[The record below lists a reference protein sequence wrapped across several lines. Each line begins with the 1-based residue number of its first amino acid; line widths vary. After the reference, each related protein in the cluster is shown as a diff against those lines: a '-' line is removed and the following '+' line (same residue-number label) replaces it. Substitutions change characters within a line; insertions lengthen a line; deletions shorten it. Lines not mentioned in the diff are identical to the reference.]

1 MIDLKGKTALIT
13 GGSRGIGRASAL
25 LMGEAGAD
33 VAISYNNNAQAA
45 NNVVSD
51 LQEMGRQALAIQG
64 DLSLEETAEEIFSQ
78 CREQLTVPGI
88 VVINAGIWKRAPID
102 TITAAQLKET
112 LDINLSSVFYL
123 CRIASAHMIARGAG
137 NIILISSTA
146 GQRGEAFHSH
156 YAASKGALISLAKS
170 LAAELGPRGI
180 RTNVVAPG
188 WVDTDMCTGI
198 LDDPEQR
205 QKIMDQIPLHRIAS
219 PEDIAGAVLFLA
231 SDLSRHINGE
241 VINVNGGSVLCG

>member
-1 MIDLKGKTALIT
+1 MIDLRGKTVLLT
-13 GGSRGIGRASAL
+13 GGSRGIGRACAL
-25 LMGEAGAD
+25 MMGKAGAD
-33 VAISYNNNAQAA
+33 MAISYLNNAKSA
-45 NNVVSD
+45 NNVVAD
-51 LQEMGRQALAIQG
+51 LIAEGRQAVALQG
-64 DLSLEETAEEIFSQ
+64 DFAREETAELIFTQ
-78 CREQLTVPGI
+78 CREQLSPPSI

-102 TITAAQLKET
+102 TITAEQLQET
-112 LDINLSSVFYL
+112 LDINLSSVFYM
-123 CRIASAHMIARGAG
+123 CRIAASQMIKKGNG

-156 YAASKGALISLAKS
+156 YAATKGAVIAMAKS
-170 LAAELGPRGI
+170 LAAELGPHGI

-198 LDDPEQR
+198 LDVPEER
-205 QKIMDQIPLHRIAS
+205 QKIIDQIPLRRVAS

>member
-1 MIDLKGKTALIT
+1 MIDLRGKTVLLT
-13 GGSRGIGRASAL
+13 GGSRGIGRACAL
-25 LMGEAGAD
+25 MMGKAGAD
-33 VAISYNNNAQAA
+33 MAISYLNNAKSAD
-45 NNVVSD
+45 NVVAD
-51 LQEMGRQALAIQG
+51 LIAEGRQAIALQG
-64 DLSLEETAEEIFSQ
+64 DFAREETAESIFTQ
-78 CREQLTVPGI
+78 CREQLSPPSV

-102 TITAAQLKET
+102 TITTEQLQET

-123 CRIASAHMIARGAG
+123 CRIAASQMIKKGNG

-156 YAASKGALISLAKS
+156 YVATKGAVIAMAKS
-170 LAAELGPRGI
+170 LAAELGPHGI

-198 LDDPEQR
+198 LDVPEER
-205 QKIMDQIPLHRIAS
+205 QKIIDQIPLRRVAS

>member
-1 MIDLKGKTALIT
+1 MIDLSGKTVLLT
-13 GGSRGIGRASAL
+13 GGSRGIGRACAL
-25 LMGEAGAD
+25 MMGKAGAD
-33 VAISYNNNAQAA
+33 MAISYLKNAKSAD
-45 NNVVSD
+45 NVVND
-51 LQEMGRQALAIQG
+51 LIDGGRKAVALFG
-64 DLSLEETAEEIFSQ
+64 DLSREETAELIFTQ
-78 CREQLTVPGI
+78 CREQLSPPSVI
-88 VVINAGIWKRAPID
+88 VINAGIWKRAPIE
-102 TITAAQLKET
+102 TITAEQLQET
-112 LDINLSSVFYL
+112 LAINLSSVFYM
-123 CRIASAHMIARGAG
+123 CRVAASQMIKKGNG

-146 GQRGEAFHSH
+146 GQRGEAFYSH
-156 YAASKGALISLAKS
+156 YAATKGALIALAKS

-198 LDDPEQR
+198 LDDPVKR
-205 QKIMDQIPLHRIAS
+205 QKIIDGIPLRRVAS

>member
-1 MIDLKGKTALIT
+1 MIDLTGKTVLLT
-13 GGSRGIGRASAL
+13 GGSRGIGRACAL
-25 LMGEAGAD
+25 MMGKAGAD
-33 VAISYNNNAQAA
+33 LAISYLNNAKSAD
-45 NNVVSD
+45 NVVAD
-51 LQEMGRQALAIQG
+51 LIAEGRQAVALQG
-64 DLSLEETAEEIFSQ
+64 DFAREETAELVFTQ
-78 CREQLTVPGI
+78 CREQLSPPSV

-102 TITAAQLKET
+102 TITAEQLQET

-123 CRIASAHMIARGAG
+123 CRIAASQMIKKGNG

-156 YAASKGALISLAKS
+156 YAATKGAVIAMAKS
-170 LAAELGPRGI
+170 LAAELGPHGI

-198 LDDPEQR
+198 LDIPEER
-205 QKIMDQIPLHRIAS
+205 QKIIDQIPLRRVAS

>member
-1 MIDLKGKTALIT
+1 MIDLRGKTVLLT
-13 GGSRGIGRASAL
+13 GGSRGIGRACAL
-25 LMGEAGAD
+25 MMGKAGAD
-33 VAISYNNNAQAA
+33 MAISYLNNAKSAD
-45 NNVVSD
+45 NVVAD
-51 LQEMGRQALAIQG
+51 LIAEGRQAVALQG
-64 DLSLEETAEEIFSQ
+64 DFAKEETAELVFTQ
-78 CREQLTVPGI
+78 CREQLSPPSV

-102 TITAAQLKET
+102 TITAEQLQET

-123 CRIASAHMIARGAG
+123 CRIAASQMIKKGNG

-156 YAASKGALISLAKS
+156 YAATKGAVIAMAKS
-170 LAAELGPRGI
+170 LAAELGPHGI

-198 LDDPEQR
+198 LDVPEER
-205 QKIMDQIPLHRIAS
+205 QKIIDQIPLRRVAS

>member
-1 MIDLKGKTALIT
+1 MIDLRGKTVLLT
-13 GGSRGIGRASAL
+13 GGSRGIGRACAL
-25 LMGEAGAD
+25 MMGKAGAD
-33 VAISYNNNAQAA
+33 MAISYLNNAKSAD
-45 NNVVSD
+45 NVVAD
-51 LQEMGRQALAIQG
+51 LIAEGRQAVALQG
-64 DLSLEETAEEIFSQ
+64 DFAKEETAELVFTQ
-78 CREQLTVPGI
+78 CREQPSPPSV

-102 TITAAQLKET
+102 TITAEQLQET

-123 CRIASAHMIARGAG
+123 CRIAASQMIKKGNG

-156 YAASKGALISLAKS
+156 YAATKGAVIAMAKS
-170 LAAELGPRGI
+170 LAAELGPHGV

-198 LDDPEQR
+198 LDVPEER
-205 QKIMDQIPLHRIAS
+205 QKIIDQIPLRRVAS

>member
-1 MIDLKGKTALIT
+1 MINLKGKTILVT
-13 GGSRGIGRASAL
+13 GGSRGIGRACAL
-25 LMGEAGAD
+25 LLGQAGAD
-33 VAISYNNNAQAA
+33 VAVSYKNNSKAA
-45 NNVVSD
+45 DNVVSD
-51 LQEMGRQALAIQG
+51 LESEGRQALAIEG
-64 DLSLEETAEEIFSQ
+64 DLSREEAAERIFTQ
-78 CREQLTVPGI
+78 CREKLSPPGVI
-88 VVINAGIWKRAPID
+88 VINAGIWKRAPIE
-102 TITAAQLKET
+102 TMTADQLKET
-112 LDINLSSVFYL
+112 LDINLTSVFYL
-123 CRIASAHMIARGAG
+123 CRLAAAQMIARGSG

-156 YAASKGALISLAKS
+156 YAASKGALIALAKS

-188 WVDTDMCTGI
+188 WVDTDMCEGI
-198 LDDPEQR
+198 LDDPVKR
-205 QKIMDQIPLHRIAS
+205 QKIIDEIPLRRIAS

>member
-1 MIDLKGKTALIT
+1 MIDLGGKTVLIT
-13 GGSRGIGRASAL
+13 GGSRGIGRACAL
-25 LMGEAGAD
+25 MMGKAGAD
-33 VAISYNNNAQAA
+33 IAISYLNNAKSSD
-45 NNVVSD
+45 NVVAD
-51 LQEMGRQALAIQG
+51 LIAEGRQAIALRG
-64 DLSLEETAEEIFSQ
+64 DFSREETAELIFTQ
-78 CREQLTVPGI
+78 CRELLSPPSV
-88 VVINAGIWKRAPID
+88 VVINAGIWKRAPIES
-102 TITAAQLKET
+102 ITTEQLQET
-112 LDINLSSVFYL
+112 LDINLSSVFYM
-123 CRIASAHMIARGAG
+123 CRVAASQMIKKGNG

-156 YAASKGALISLAKS
+156 YAATKGALIALAKS

-198 LDDPEQR
+198 LDDPVKR
-205 QKIMDQIPLHRIAS
+205 QKIIDGIPLRRVAS